1 MVEAD
6 LEPLGAA
13 GLSDGDILDANLTVA
28 YYAYVNRL
36 ADGLGVAL
44 DDYMLADD

>member
-1 MVEAD
+1 MRS
-6 LEPLGAA
+6 A
-13 GLSDGDILDANLTVA
+13 GLSDEAILDANLTVS

-44 DDYMLADD
+44 EEHMTEGAR